1 MPDAEQWAAAEAH
14 ALPSVIQAG
23 CTGISLL
30 LTYSLA
36 ALHALLTPLSLH
48 HQPQEPE
55 LEPPT
60 DVSPYNATFS
70 GNYSDFNPG
79 SNYSYYYEY
88 EPCATAFS
96 GASSTTP
103 VGTVT
108 NAPTNGTV
116 PSATVGGLD
125 PSTSYCVRLC
135 MQDDTAGSGYICT
148 APESFGTLKAP
159 EVISNP
165 PYDVGA
171 YDGSRHDAQP
181 VMPVR

>member
-1 MPDAEQWAAAEAH
+1 M
-14 ALPSVIQAG
+14 
-23 CTGISLL
+23 
-30 LTYSLA
+30 
-36 ALHALLTPLSLH
+36 TPLSLH